1 MTMEFNGLNAVA
13 GFAND
18 LDLGHYVEQGDKA
31 LPHNV
36 VVLYDHGPDSVCHTF
51 IPFRLVRVRLAL
63 L

>member
-1 MTMEFNGLNAVA
+1 MAMEFNGLNAVA
-13 GFAND
+13 CFAND
-18 LDLGHYVEQGDKA
+18 LDLWHYVEQGYKA

-36 VVLYDHGPDSVCHTF
+36 VVLYDHGPNSICHAF